1 MSSSKRKVTRTSS
14 VKIPCVARTQVYTE
28 FVPTTVFRAK
38 TTQSLKTLVSYST
51 KINNITKQVVRTQV
65 LTEFVPTTVFRAKTT
80 QSQVTLPS
88 KTLVRYSTKISNIT
102 QQVVRT
108 QVLTEFVP
116 TTVFRT
122 KTTQRTQ
129 VLTEFVPT
137 TVFRTNTVYRTA
149 KPSSAKAAIL
159 STRNVTSVITAT
171 VTKSKSGGILSAI
184 KNIG

>member
-28 FVPTTVFRAK
+28 FVPTTVFRTK

-51 KINNITKQVVRTQV
+51 KIN
-65 LTEFVPTTVFRAKTT
+65 
-80 QSQVTLPS
+80 
-88 KTLVRYSTKISNIT
+88 NIT

-122 KTTQRTQ
+122 
-129 VLTEFVPT
+129 
-137 TVFRTNTVYRTA
+137 NTVYRTQ
-149 KPSSAKAAIL
+149 KPSSAKSAII

-171 VTKSKSGGILSAI
+171 VSKSKSGGIFSAI
-184 KNIG
+184 KNLG

>member
-1 MSSSKRKVTRTSS
+1 MGITKQV
-14 VKIPCVARTQVYTE
+14 VRTQVLTE
-28 FVPTTVFRAK
+28 KVPTTVFR
-38 TTQSLKTLVSYST
+38 TST
-51 KINNITKQVVRTQV
+51 KVNNITKQVVRTQV
-65 LTEFVPTTVFRAKTT
+65 LTEK
-80 QSQVTLPS
+80 
-88 KTLVRYSTKISNIT
+88 
-102 QQVVRT
+102 
-108 QVLTEFVP
+108 VP

-149 KPSSAKAAIL
+149 RPSSAKSAIL

-184 KNIG
+184 KNL